1 MKIRTTQKEIK
12 KRYGNILTIGYAEYY
27 HLLDKYKATFYT
39 CGVYGWNA
47 DVFIDYATNTAIV
60 TGYRT
65 FGDRLNDKQ
74 LAIFEKYNDKAKK
87 LKERYNNYNF
97 NNAKNKNK
105 QRFEYRKLDYILD
118 KMLETATKKALK
130 CK

>member
-12 KRYGNILTIGYAEYY
+12 KSYSNILAIGYAEYY

-47 DVFIDYATNTAIV
+47 DVFIDYTTDTAIA
-60 TGYRT
+60 TGYRP
-65 FGDRLNDKQ
+65 FGKWLNDKQ
-74 LAIFEKYNDKAKK
+74 LAIFEKYNNKAKK
-87 LKERYNNYNF
+87 LKERYNDYNF
-97 NNAKNKNK
+97 SDTKNENK

-118 KMLETATKKALK
+118 KMLETAIKKALK

>member
-1 MKIRTTQKEIK
+1 MKIKATQKQIK
-12 KRYGNILTIGYAEYY
+12 EKYSNILAIGYAEYY

-47 DVFIDYATNTAIV
+47 DIFIDYKTDTAIV

-65 FGDRLNDKQ
+65 FGDRLKDKQ
-74 LAIFEKYNDKAKK
+74 LTIFEKYNNKARK
-87 LKERYNNYNF
+87 LKKRYNDYNF
-97 NNAKNKNK
+97 SDTKIENK
-105 QRFEYRKLDYILD
+105 QYFEYKRLDYILD
-118 KMLETATKKALK
+118 KMLETAIKKALK